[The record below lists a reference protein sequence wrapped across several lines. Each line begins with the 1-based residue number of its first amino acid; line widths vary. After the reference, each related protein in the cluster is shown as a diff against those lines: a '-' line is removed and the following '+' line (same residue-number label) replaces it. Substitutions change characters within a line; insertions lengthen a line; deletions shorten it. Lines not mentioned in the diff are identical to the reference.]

1 MGNIKI
7 FYAYRLRK
15 ITGKCS
21 EELELKTPSSI
32 HDLIDHLTHIYGPE
46 FSEEIYLET
55 LEFGERSNFY
65 LIFVDGK
72 KIPDLRKFEPL
83 IKNKSEVTFLPLT
96 GGG

>member
-7 FYAYRLRK
+7 FYAYRLRE
-15 ITGKCS
+15 ITGKSS
-21 EELELKTPSSI
+21 EELELNTPSSI
-32 HDLIDHLTHIYGPE
+32 HDLIDHLAQIYGSE
-46 FSEEIYLET
+46 FSEETCLES
-55 LEFGERSNFY
+55 LEFGQRSSFY

-83 IKNKSEVTFLPLT
+83 IKNQSEVTFLPLT

>member
-1 MGNIKI
+1 MFSGGN
-7 FYAYRLRK
+7 
-15 ITGKCS
+15 
-21 EELELKTPSSI
+21 
-32 HDLIDHLTHIYGPE
+32 
-46 FSEEIYLET
+46 FS
-55 LEFGERSNFY
+55 